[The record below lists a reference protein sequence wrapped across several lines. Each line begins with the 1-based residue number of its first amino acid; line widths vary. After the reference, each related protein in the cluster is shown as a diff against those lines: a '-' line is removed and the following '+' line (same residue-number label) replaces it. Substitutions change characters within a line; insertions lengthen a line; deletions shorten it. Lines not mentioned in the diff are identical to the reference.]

1 MRYDWAV
8 RQTMAVAGARGEGNR
23 VVYGNLS
30 IFSGNANPLLTQA
43 ICDHLAVPLGQAEV
57 KQFSN
62 ENIFVRIKQT
72 VREQDVFVVQS
83 LSSPVNHSIMELLIL
98 IDALK
103 LASAARITAVVPY
116 YAYGRT
122 DKKDQPR
129 VPITGRLLADL
140 IAVAGA
146 NRVLTMDLHAGQI
159 QGFFSIPVD
168 ELSALRFLSDYFLSK
183 QLSDTVV
190 VSPDLGSAK
199 RARNFAE
206 RIQAPLALIEKR
218 RAEGRLESLNV
229 IGDVRGKRAIIVDD
243 EIDTA
248 GSVVSTISVL
258 EQQGATEFYA
268 CCTHPIL
275 SGPAVQRLRESKLTE
290 LVATDSVPIPEHKRL
305 PIMTILS
312 VAPLFGEAIRRI
324 HTGGS
329 IGQLFR

>member
-1 MRYDWAV
+1 MPATK
-8 RQTMAVAGARGEGNR
+8 QARGCEL
-23 VVYGNLS
+23 YGNLS
-30 IFSGNANPLLTQA
+30 IFTGNANPLLAQA

-57 KQFSN
+57 MQFAN

-83 LSSPVNHSIMELLIL
+83 LSTPVNQSVMELLIM

-103 LASAARITAVVPY
+103 RASAARITAVVPY

-129 VPITGRLLADL
+129 VPITARLVADL
-140 IAVAGA
+140 VAVAGA

-168 ELSALRFLSDYFLSK
+168 ELSALRILSDYFLAK
-183 QLSDTVV
+183 QLSDPVV
-190 VSPDLGSAK
+190 VSPDFGNAK

-218 RAEGRLESLNV
+218 RSEGQLESLNV
-229 IGDVRGKRAIIVDD
+229 IGEVKGKKAIIVDD
-243 EIDTA
+243 EVDTA
-248 GSVVSTISVL
+248 GSVMSTIGVL
-258 EQQGATEFYA
+258 EQRGAIEFYA

-275 SGPAVQRLRESKLTE
+275 AGSAVQRLRESKLTE
-290 LVATDSVPIPEHKRL
+290 FVSTDSVPIPESKRL
-305 PIMTILS
+305 PIMTTLS

>member
-1 MRYDWAV
+1 M
-8 RQTMAVAGARGEGNR
+8 
-23 VVYGNLS
+23 YGNLS
-30 IFSGNANPLLTQA
+30 IFTGNAHPLLTQA
-43 ICDHLAVPLGQAEV
+43 VCDHLAVPLGQAEV
-57 KQFSN
+57 FQFSN
-62 ENIFVRIKQT
+62 ENIFVRIQQT
-72 VREQDVFVVQS
+72 VREQDVFIVQP
-83 LSSPVNHSIMELLIL
+83 LSSPVNQSIMELLIM

-103 LASAARITAVVPY
+103 RASAARITAVVPY

-129 VPITGRLLADL
+129 VPISARLVADM

-159 QGFFSIPVD
+159 QGFFSVPVD
-168 ELSALRFLSDYFLSK
+168 ELSALRLLSDYFLSK
-183 QLSDTVV
+183 QLPDTVV
-190 VSPDLGSAK
+190 VAPDLGSAK

-218 RAEGRLESLNV
+218 RSSEGSLESLNV
-229 IGDVRGKRAIIVDD
+229 IGDVKGKRAIIVDD

-248 GSVVSTISVL
+248 ASVMSTISVL
-258 EQQGATEFYA
+258 ESQGATEFYA

-275 SGPAVQRLRESKLTE
+275 SGSAVQRLRESNLTE
-290 LVATDSVPIPEHKRL
+290 FVATDSVPIPEHKRL
-305 PIMTILS
+305 PIMTVLS
-312 VAPLFGEAIRRI
+312 VAPLLGEAIRRI